1 MRGIAIVEDHRLLAE
16 TLQITLTER
25 GIETEVVELCEP
37 ADLLAGL
44 LERRPGLV
52 MLDLDLGPFGDST
65 WLIAP
70 LTADGIRVLV
80 LTGTGNRLRI
90 ALALEHGAMGYQ
102 LKSAGFDVLVARAV
116 EAIATNGPLDPDERA
131 LLLDEL
137 NEARIERARRLEPFA
152 RLTTRERDTLL
163 ALAHGRSVHEIA
175 RDWTLSEATVRTH
188 VRSVLAK
195 LNVPSQLTA
204 VSVALRSGW
213 IDSTAQETD
222 QGAANPSRR
231 ATDAVIG

>member
-1 MRGIAIVEDHRLLAE
+1 MRGIAIVEDHQLLAE
-16 TLQITLTER
+16 TLQLTLRGR
-25 GIETEVVELCEP
+25 GIETAVVELCEP
-37 ADLLAGL
+37 ADLLASL
-44 LERRPGLV
+44 LERRPKLV
-52 MLDLDLGPFGDST
+52 MLDLDLGRFGDST
-65 WLIAP
+65 WLIEP

-90 ALALEHGAMGYQ
+90 ATALEHGAIGYQ
-102 LKSAGFDVLVARAV
+102 LKSAGFETLVARAE
-116 EAIATNGPLDPDERA
+116 EAIASDGILDPEERA

-137 NEARIERARRLEPFA
+137 NQARIDRARRLEPFA
-152 RLTTRERDTLL
+152 QLTERERDTLL
-163 ALAHGRSVHEIA
+163 ALASGRSVHEIA
-175 RDWTLSEATVRTH
+175 RDWTLSEATIRTH

-213 IDSTAQETD
+213 IDANARAVD
-222 QGAANPSRR
+222 PAATSPGRR